1 MTILSAVGISKRY
14 ESTAGGISVLKDLN
28 FELSAGERVAIV
40 GASGAGKST
49 LLNVLGGLDRA
60 TSGQVLLGDR
70 DLTNLDEGA
79 LCEWRNQNL
88 GFVFQFHHLMPEFS
102 ALEAVAM
109 PAEIAGKT
117 RQEAMALAE
126 ELLVRLGLS
135 ERLHHRPNRL
145 SGGEKQ
151 RVAIGRA
158 LINRPLCLLM
168 DEPTG
173 NLDPLTAESVMA
185 LMRDVVFEATSFV
198 IVATRANRSPEEG
211 GLALTYALIVP
222 YFVVTISDLFV
233 QLRTALAALERL
245 LEYTAI
251 VQEAP
256 HDLPADPTPAA
267 WPSCDHCPLN
277 VVRRRH
283 KPQPEQRRRGP
294 ERRQGGGVCQAGR

>member
-109 PAEIAGKT
+109 PAEIAGNT
-117 RQEAMALAE
+117 RQEAIALAE

-173 NLDPLTAESVMA
+173 NLDPVTAESVMA

-198 IVATRANRSPEEG
+198 IVTHDPAIAASTDKQYELSNG
-211 GLALTYALIVP
+211 QLIE
-222 YFVVTISDLFV
+222 
-233 QLRTALAALERL
+233 RT
-245 LEYTAI
+245 
-251 VQEAP
+251 
-256 HDLPADPTPAA
+256 
-267 WPSCDHCPLN
+267 
-277 VVRRRH
+277 
-283 KPQPEQRRRGP
+283 
-294 ERRQGGGVCQAGR
+294 

>member
-173 NLDPLTAESVMA
+173 NLDPVTAESVMA

-198 IVATRANRSPEEG
+198 IVTHDPAIAANTDKHYELSNG
-211 GLALTYALIVP
+211 QLIEH
-222 YFVVTISDLFV
+222 T
-233 QLRTALAALERL
+233 
-245 LEYTAI
+245 
-251 VQEAP
+251 
-256 HDLPADPTPAA
+256 
-267 WPSCDHCPLN
+267 
-277 VVRRRH
+277 
-283 KPQPEQRRRGP
+283 
-294 ERRQGGGVCQAGR
+294 